1 VKKLFEVYFMDDS
14 PLPHDVE
21 ADLNDIIAERAA
33 DYDLVMVTDFGHG
46 MLQPSTIA
54 LLAEKAKFLAVNAQ
68 SNSANLGYNLITR
81 YPRADYI
88 CIDTHEARLAVGDK
102 FKEVADI
109 ISEDLSG
116 SIDCNKITV
125 TLGSD
130 GCVTFENG
138 GEVCEVPAIAGSPID
153 TVGAGDAFF
162 AITAPIAASGAAMKD
177 VGFIGNI
184 AGGLKMGI
192 VGHRRSIEKT
202 SLIKTVTALLK

>member
-1 VKKLFEVYFMDDS
+1 
-14 PLPHDVE
+14 
-21 ADLNDIIAERAA
+21 
-33 DYDLVMVTDFGHG
+33 MVTDFGHG

-202 SLIKTVTALLK
+202 SLIKTATALLK